1 MIGFRLACLV
11 GLCLLRFV
19 WLSLLFAGV
28 SALLIVVIVNSV
40 GYFISLCV
48 CCAMLI
54 AWFWVLVWFWC
65 SFILFA
71 GLQLQVVWLRFVVG
85 GGFAG

>member
-1 MIGFRLACLV
+1 MVFGWHAWSDCVYFSLFDFPLLLAD
-11 GLCLLRFV
+11 
-19 WLSLLFAGV
+19 V
-28 SALLIVVIVNSV
+28 SVLIIVVIVNSV

-48 CCAMLI
+48 CCVMLI

-71 GLQLQVVWLRFVVG
+71 GLQLQVVWLRFAV